1 MTGVCP
7 RAKAGHGPTMA
18 LPARFIKRG
27 DGKSSMPARLSAI
40 FRGDILEAHNKGML
54 NAGNAYLRL
63 IAPARSREQPRR
75 PAAWARSC
83 LPIQLGHS
91 AASWAR
97 AIDSAAISAAERAGT
112 ARRVSTDRRADC
124 RFIRQSG
131 ELFVL
136 FGVFNR
142 RAWSRAV
149 VVLSAKAR
157 RCAACR
163 DGSRVCLSEAPS
175 DRCSSD
181 ASRAVELRGSGRV
194 WIGLVPRPDQVGSWS
209 ARALW
214 APREDAAL
222 TWVKSRGSR
231 TTLKRPARSGRIQ
244 ARSINNPARA
254 CCDRMESR
262 KERAD
267 RNRREAARLRSG
279 AETSGNPE
287 IRRQILAVAQQHED
301 LATTLRWL
309 LSC

>member
-1 MTGVCP
+1 MRNRAAGLRHVLAPQNSTIPLSAGCFRAVADNRFFIPPVAWPCPVICWANIASHEFTRPQPAMTGVCP

-142 RAWSRAV
+142 RALSRAV

-163 DGSRVCLSEAPS
+163 E
-175 DRCSSD
+175 
-181 ASRAVELRGSGRV
+181 
-194 WIGLVPRPDQVGSWS
+194 W
-209 ARALW
+209 
-214 APREDAAL
+214 
-222 TWVKSRGSR
+222 
-231 TTLKRPARSGRIQ
+231 
-244 ARSINNPARA
+244 
-254 CCDRMESR
+254 
-262 KERAD
+262 
-267 RNRREAARLRSG
+267 
-279 AETSGNPE
+279 
-287 IRRQILAVAQQHED
+287 
-301 LATTLRWL
+301 
-309 LSC
+309 